1 MIVSVIMSVY
11 NTKIDYLSDS
21 IESIL
26 NQTFKDFEFIIIN
39 DNSNTAVTEYLNS
52 IRDKRVRIFH
62 NEVNV
67 GLTKNL
73 NYGVKQANGK
83 YIARMDADDIS
94 HLNRLKKQ
102 VLFLE
107 KNLDV
112 GLIGTRGFRFGD
124 MNRPFNVPLAHEDIK
139 AGLITGNTIG
149 HPTVMGRK
157 EMFEKFPY
165 NENFR
170 TSQDYELWSRI
181 VWDTKVVNIPERL
194 FKYRVHNEQI
204 SFEKKA
210 MQDDA
215 ANTVKFNLLSKISED
230 FTLND
235 AKIITKLRSNNA
247 LSEDD
252 FLEYI
257 QLSQR
262 ILEKNKNMGLYSNES
277 LSRVLSKSLDQAIYL
292 NNKHSNSNIKIQK
305 SKYHKTN
312 IYTILTK
319 LSSFRRL

>member
-107 KNLDV
+107 KNLD
-112 GLIGTRGFRFGD
+112 
-124 MNRPFNVPLAHEDIK
+124 
-139 AGLITGNTIG
+139 
-149 HPTVMGRK
+149 
-157 EMFEKFPY
+157 
-165 NENFR
+165 
-170 TSQDYELWSRI
+170 
-181 VWDTKVVNIPERL
+181 
-194 FKYRVHNEQI
+194 
-204 SFEKKA
+204 
-210 MQDDA
+210 
-215 ANTVKFNLLSKISED
+215 
-230 FTLND
+230 
-235 AKIITKLRSNNA
+235 
-247 LSEDD
+247 
-252 FLEYI
+252 
-257 QLSQR
+257 
-262 ILEKNKNMGLYSNES
+262 
-277 LSRVLSKSLDQAIYL
+277 
-292 NNKHSNSNIKIQK
+292 
-305 SKYHKTN
+305 
-312 IYTILTK
+312 
-319 LSSFRRL
+319 